1 MNTKALKSGRKYAV
15 VGILIFAAFITPPDP
30 ISQIGLA
37 VPMYLLYEL
46 SILSVGYV
54 QKRREAA
61 IAAADAAAAAEAG
74 TGVEKAS

>member
-1 MNTKALKSGRKYAV
+1 MLKAGRRYAI

-46 SILSVGYV
+46 SIISVRMV
-54 QKRREAA
+54 ERRRAASLAAQDAEAA
-61 IAAADAAAAAEAG
+61 SSSSD
-74 TGVEKAS
+74 